1 MQDNQKYFALM
12 NAYWSMAELER
23 FTPSEGM
30 VFVALVDLA
39 NKLFWKNTIA
49 ITNVRLADKISVSEK
64 TMISARNKLKQKGLI
79 DFKSGKRGSA
89 CKYQFPLFQKL
100 HCKNYSTTVKVSD
113 TIKGTESVTKAF
125 RHNNTEYIILNT
137 NTNNKENFSKNNFEE
152 ENFSETENFEKPMEE
167 KISKPPAETE
177 ISPSKKVAPKKVS
190 KSSSTQKTQEA
201 KVDALE
207 LPFESEEFRE
217 NWLGFRQVRKEMRK
231 PVTPT
236 AAKMIFKKLKPFGE
250 KIATKALEDSISNNW
265 QGVFPK
271 NDDQERSYSAP
282 KNNLKPPKIDLRNA
296 DYTL

>member
-39 NKLFWKNTIA
+39 NKLFWKNTIS

-100 HCKNYSTTVKVSD
+100 DCKNYSTTVNVSNNASVNV
-113 TIKGTESVTKAF
+113 KGTKNVTETF

-137 NTNNKENFSKNNFEE
+137 NTNNNKDFSKNNFL
-152 ENFSETENFEKPMEE
+152 ENFSENENFEKPIEE
-167 KISKPPAETE
+167 KISEPPNTE
-177 ISPSKKVAPKKVS
+177 ISPSKKVATKKVS
-190 KSSSTQKTQEA
+190 QESE
-201 KVDALE
+201 VDELE

-217 NWLGFRQVRKEMRK
+217 NWLGFRQARREMKK
-231 PVTPT
+231 PITLT
-236 AAKMIFKKLKPFGE
+236 AAKMIFKKLERFGE
-250 KIATKALEDSISNNW
+250 QVASKALEDSATNNW
-265 QGVFPK
+265 QGVFPE
-271 NDDQERSYSAP
+271 NIVRQQ
-282 KNNLKPPKIDLRNA
+282 NQTQIQNTNQIIKPDFINA
-296 DYTL
+296 DYSDTTL

>member
-1 MQDNQKYFALM
+1 M

-23 FTPSEGM
+23 FTPSEGIL
-30 VFVALVDLA
+30 FAALVDLA

-113 TIKGTESVTKAF
+113 NVKVKVKDTKSVTETF

-152 ENFSETENFEKPMEE
+152 ENSENENFEKPTEE

-236 AAKMIFKKLKPFGE
+236 AAKMIFKKLSKFGE
-250 KIATKALEDSISNNW
+250 KVATQALEASATNGW
-265 QGVFPK
+265 QGVFPD
-271 NDDQERSYSAP
+271 NIVREQNYSAP
-282 KNNLKPPKIDLRNA
+282 KNTNQIIKPDFINA
-296 DYTL
+296 DYSDTTL